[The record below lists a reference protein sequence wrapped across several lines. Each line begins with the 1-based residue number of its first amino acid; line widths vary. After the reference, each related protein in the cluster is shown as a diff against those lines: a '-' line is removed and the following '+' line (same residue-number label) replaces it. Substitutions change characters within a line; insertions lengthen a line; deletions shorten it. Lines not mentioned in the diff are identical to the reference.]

1 MANLTEKETAAL
13 TYLASETEWE
23 GDGWGNFT
31 DAGPEDVAEAC
42 GWDMNTTGGV
52 LTSLSKKGF
61 IEMGELEV
69 YDPMPRTITEISV
82 HSDVENL
89 VK

>member
-1 MANLTEKETAAL
+1 MTNLTNKETAAL
-13 TYLASETEWE
+13 KYLAGETQFE

-31 DAGPEDVAEAC
+31 DAGPEDVAKVC
-42 GWDMNTTGGV
+42 GWHMNVTGGV
-52 LTSLSKKGF
+52 LTSLSKKGY

-82 HSDVENL
+82 HESAESFAA
-89 VK
+89 